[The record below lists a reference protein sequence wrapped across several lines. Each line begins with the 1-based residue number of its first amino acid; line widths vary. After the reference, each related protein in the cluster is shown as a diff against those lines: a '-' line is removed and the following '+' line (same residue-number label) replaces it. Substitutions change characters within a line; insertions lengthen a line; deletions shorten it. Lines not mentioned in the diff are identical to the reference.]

1 MATSGESP
9 VALEPG
15 GCDHYAAPVGVRTT
29 CPNCGAPIEFRYDDS
44 FVRICSH
51 CNFAVQRTDRGV
63 ESLGKV
69 ADLTPIESPLRLFAE
84 GHYGTT
90 SFLLVG
96 MAQIRHEAGGI
107 WQEWYA
113 KLDGGQWGWLAEAQ
127 GRYYLTFEVPW
138 LAAPYAV
145 TVGDTLEV
153 PTPSGPK
160 TMTVGEA
167 TAATYASAKGEL
179 PFRLVPNETFR
190 YADLSDGEGAFATLD
205 FGDDGEPPRLYV
217 GAHVELADLRLSG
230 GEVGPPPSE
239 SEITSKALACP
250 VCSAPIEL
258 HVPGETQRVVCGH
271 CNTLL
276 DTGSDALAILGQ
288 LASRA
293 SPTIPLGTKGTFS
306 EGELTVIGYVQ
317 RSALVEGDWWPFEEY
332 LLYRAGVGYRWLVR
346 SDGHWSYV
354 QPIATGAVETTV
366 KGARYDGVEFLRF
379 QNADLRVDE
388 VLGEFYW
395 KVQQGEQVSSEDCI
409 APPAMVSRES
419 SATEENWSLSMFMT
433 SQEVIAAFAPT
444 DLPIGDGDG
453 IAPNQPDAWKAAA
466 SVMSI
471 AYFVLLVLGLVF
483 AMAAKDG
490 TVLSTVVSLSG
501 GPAGRAGVV
510 TPPSELPTAVAQPA
524 TVPVC
529 GELKA
534 VYVALARCEHL
545 TQTELDTYAMLFDST
560 NIASDRSLLELGCKS
575 SLDAMRQGLDTRC
588 TLPTHDDYLAKLA
601 APPAPAA
608 TGSGNAA
615 PENEVTTAPADS
627 IWFSEPLQIAGGRNI
642 ELAFAANNLS
652 NDWVFVSADLV
663 ESSTGGVVSGEAS
676 IEHYSGIDDGESW
689 AEGNYTSSTVF
700 GPQPAGTYILRLEA
714 QHGSAGLMPIN
725 VTLKQGVF
733 RGKWLAWAMLI
744 LGIPLLVV
752 GLTSYFHEKKRW
764 KNSTA
769 GKAPFTPVAI
779 LVVAILGVFIGLGA
793 ILKALLNSSSSSDD

>member
-1 MATSGESP
+1 MPAAPSGDPP

-15 GCDHYAAPVGVRTT
+15 GFDHYAAPVGVRTT

-44 FVRICSH
+44 FVRICGH

-96 MAQIRHEAGGI
+96 MAQIKHAAGGI

-138 LAAPYAV
+138 LAAPNVV
-145 TVGDTLEV
+145 TVGDRLEI
-153 PTPSGPK
+153 PSPSGPK
-160 TMTVGEA
+160 TMTVGESA
-167 TAATYASAKGEL
+167 EATYASAKGEL

-190 YADLSDGEGAFATLD
+190 YADLSDGDGAFATID
-205 FGDDGEPPRLYV
+205 FGEDGEPPKLYV
-217 GAHVELADLRLSG
+217 GSHVELADLQLSG
-230 GEVGPPPSE
+230 GEVGPPPSD
-239 SEITSKALACP
+239 SEIESKALACP
-250 VCSAPIEL
+250 VCSAPVEL
-258 HVPGETQRVVCGH
+258 RVPGETQRVVCGH

-276 DTGSDALAILGQ
+276 DTGSDTLAILGQ

-293 SPTIPLGTKGTFS
+293 SPTIPLGIKGTFS
-306 EGELTVIGYVQ
+306 EGEFIVIGYVQ
-317 RSALVEGDWWPFEEY
+317 RSALVEDDWWPFEEY

-354 QPIATGAVETTV
+354 QPIAIGAVETTV

-395 KVQQGEQVSSEDCI
+395 KVQQGDQVSSEDCI

-419 SATEENWSLSMFMT
+419 NTTEENWSLSTFMT
-433 SQEVIAAFAPT
+433 SKEVIAAFAST

-453 IAPNQPDAWKAAA
+453 IAPNQPDAWKTAA

-471 AYFVLLVLGLVF
+471 AYFVLVILGLVF
-483 AMAAKDG
+483 SMAAKDE
-490 TVLSTVVSLSG
+490 TVLATMVSLGG
-501 GPAGRAGVV
+501 GPGGGAGVIPV
-510 TPPSELPTAVAQPA
+510 ATTPPDLPTA
-524 TVPVC
+524 
-529 GELKA
+529 
-534 VYVALARCEHL
+534 
-545 TQTELDTYAMLFDST
+545 
-560 NIASDRSLLELGCKS
+560 
-575 SLDAMRQGLDTRC
+575 
-588 TLPTHDDYLAKLA
+588 
-601 APPAPAA
+601 APSAPAA
-608 TGSGNAA
+608 TGSGSDA
-615 PENEVTTAPADS
+615 PENELTTAPADS
-627 IWFSEPLQIAGGRNI
+627 LWFSEPLQIAGGRNI
-642 ELAFAANNLS
+642 ELSFAANTLS
-652 NDWVFVSADLV
+652 NDWVFISADLV
-663 ESSTGGVVSGEAS
+663 ESSSGGVVSGEAS

-689 AEGNYTSSTVF
+689 AEGNFKSSTIF

-733 RGKWLAWAMLI
+733 RGKWLGWAMLI

-764 KNSTA
+764 ENSTA

-779 LVVAILGVFIGLGA
+779 LVVAVVGVFIALGA
-793 ILKALLNSSSSSDD
+793 IIKALMNSSSSSDD

>member
-1 MATSGESP
+1 M
-9 VALEPG
+9 
-15 GCDHYAAPVGVRTT
+15 RTT

-44 FVRICSH
+44 FVRVCGN

-96 MAQIRHEAGGI
+96 MAQIKHEAGGI

-138 LAAPYAV
+138 LAAPSAV
-145 TVGDTLEV
+145 SVGEKLEV
-153 PTPSGPK
+153 PLPAGRK
-160 TMTVGEA
+160 IMTVGE
-167 TAATYASAKGEL
+167 TTEATYASAKGEL
-179 PFRLVPNETFR
+179 PFRLVPNETFH

-205 FGDDGEPPRLYV
+205 FGDDGPPRLYV
-217 GAHVELADLRLSG
+217 GSQVELADLRLSG
-230 GEVGPPPSE
+230 GEVGPSSSD
-239 SEITSKALACP
+239 SEIRSKALACP

-258 HVPGETQRVVCGH
+258 HVPGETQRVVCSH

-276 DTGSDALAILGQ
+276 DTSSNALAILGQ

-293 SPTIPLGTKGTFS
+293 TPTIPLGAKGTFS
-306 EGELTVIGYVQ
+306 EGELVVIGYVQ
-317 RSALVEGDWWPFEEY
+317 RSALVDGDWWPFEEY
-332 LLYRAGVGYRWLVR
+332 LLYRAGLGYRWLVR
-346 SDGHWSYV
+346 SDGHWNYV

-379 QNADLRVDE
+379 QSADLRVDE

-419 SATEENWSLSMFMT
+419 SATEENWSLSTFMT
-433 SQEVIAAFAPT
+433 SSEVIRAFAPT

-453 IAPNQPDAWKAAA
+453 IAPNQPDAWKHA
-466 SVMSI
+466 SAVMSI
-471 AYFVLLVLGLVF
+471 AFFVLIVLGMVF
-483 AMAAKDG
+483 AMAAKDE
-490 TVLSTVVSLSG
+490 TVLATTVSLGG
-501 GPAGRAGVV
+501 GPGGGAPLT
-510 TPPSELPTAVAQPA
+510 TPPGLASNLLTQPA
-524 TVPVC
+524 EVPICV
-529 GELKA
+529 EYKA
-534 VYVALARCEHL
+534 VFTATIQCEKI
-545 TQTELDTYAMLFDST
+545 TQTERDSYAALFDAT
-560 NIASDRSLLELGCKS
+560 YIPTDRSLLELGCGT
-575 SLDAMRQGLDTRC
+575 SLDSLRQGLSATC
-588 TLPTHDDYLAKLA
+588 KLPTHEAYLATA
-601 APPAPAA
+601 VAPPVAA
-608 TGSGNAA
+608 AGSGSDIPA
-615 PENEVTTAPADS
+615 NEVSTAPADS

-642 ELAFAANNLS
+642 ELSLSANSLS

-663 ESSTGGVVSGEAS
+663 ESSTGGVVSSEAA
-676 IEHYSGIDDGESW
+676 IEHYAGYEDGESW
-689 AEGNYTSSTVF
+689 SEGTFTSSTVF

-714 QHGSAGLMPIN
+714 QHGSAGLLPIN
-725 VTLKQGVF
+725 VTLHQGVF
-733 RGKWLAWAMLI
+733 RGKWLAWAMVI

-764 KNSTA
+764 ENSTA
-769 GKAPFTPVAI
+769 GKAPFTPVAM
-779 LVVAILGVFIGLGA
+779 LVVAVVGVFIGLGA
-793 ILKALLNSSSSSDD
+793 LLKAVSSSSRSDD

>member
-1 MATSGESP
+1 M
-9 VALEPG
+9 
-15 GCDHYAAPVGVRTT
+15 RTT
-29 CPNCGAPIEFRYDDS
+29 CPNCGAPLEFRYDDS
-44 FVRICSH
+44 FVRICGH

-69 ADLTPIESPLRLFAE
+69 ADLAPIESPLRLFAE
-84 GHYGTT
+84 GHFGTT

-96 MAQIRHEAGGI
+96 MAQVKHAAGGI

-138 LAAPYAV
+138 LAAPNAV
-145 TVGDTLEV
+145 TVGDKLEV

-167 TAATYASAKGEL
+167 TEATYASAKGEL

-190 YADLSDGEGAFATLD
+190 YADLSDGQGGFATID
-205 FGDDGEPPRLYV
+205 FGDDVEPPKLYV
-217 GAHVELADLRLSG
+217 GSHVELAELRLSG
-230 GEVGPPPSE
+230 GEVGPPPSDN
-239 SEITSKALACP
+239 EITAKALACP

-258 HVPGETQRVVCGH
+258 RVPGETQRVVCGH

-276 DTGSDALAILGQ
+276 DTGSEALAILGQ

-293 SPTIPLGTKGTFS
+293 SPMIPLGTKGTFS

-317 RSALVEGDWWPFEEY
+317 RSALVEGDWYPFEEY
-332 LLYRAGVGYRWLVR
+332 LLYRAGLGYRWLVR

-419 SATEENWSLSMFMT
+419 NATEENWSLSTFMT
-433 SQEVIAAFAPT
+433 AKEVIAAFAPV
-444 DLPIGDGDG
+444 DLAMMDGDG
-453 IAPNQPDAWKAAA
+453 IAPNQPDAWKTAA

-483 AMAAKDG
+483 AMAAKDE
-490 TVLSTVVSLSG
+490 TVLSTAVSLGG
-501 GPAGRAGVV
+501 GPGAGIG
-510 TPPSELPTAVAQPA
+510 
-524 TVPVC
+524 
-529 GELKA
+529 
-534 VYVALARCEHL
+534 
-545 TQTELDTYAMLFDST
+545 
-560 NIASDRSLLELGCKS
+560 
-575 SLDAMRQGLDTRC
+575 
-588 TLPTHDDYLAKLA
+588 
-601 APPAPAA
+601 APAA
-608 TGSGNAA
+608 SGGSDT

-627 IWFSEPLQIAGGRNI
+627 IWFSEPLQIAGGRNL
-642 ELAFAANNLS
+642 ELAFAANSLA
-652 NDWVFVSADLV
+652 NDWVFISADLV
-663 ESSTGGVVSGEAS
+663 ETSTGGVVSGEAS
-676 IEHYSGIDDGESW
+676 IEHYSGVDDGESW

-725 VTLKQGVF
+725 VTLQQGVF
-733 RGKWLAWAMLI
+733 RGKWLGWALLI

-764 KNSTA
+764 ENSTA

-779 LVVAILGVFIGLGA
+779 LVVAIVGVFIGIGA
-793 ILKALLNSSSSSDD
+793 ILKALMNSNSSSDD